1 MRRFLFVPCLLTLVA
16 CSSDAAAPSSGD
28 PDATLD
34 SSIGDAADGT
44 PADEGA
50 DTADV
55 DPGDTS
61 AATDSSLDTTTDE
74 TADAGGADATEV
86 SLDATDDSSSDTTDD
101 GGIDGADVASDAAS
115 DLGETNSSDASVTCA
130 PTPPP
135 AVTTVGTTAGTY
147 LLKGTI
153 VTPDTYFVGEVL
165 VVGDTLSCVAA
176 SCSALPAAAG
186 ATVVDT
192 QGIIFPGLI
201 DTHNHILF
209 DIFDETDWSPT
220 KTYTNHNQWPGE
232 ARYSAMVDTKQ
243 YLNGEGASTWDFGC
257 EMDKFG
263 ELKGLV
269 AGTTSIA
276 GSANPANRA
285 CYGSLARTIDQSP
298 NDLGIDNVQAAT
310 LFPTKAS
317 ADGVCAN
324 FTSAKTTAYLIHI
337 AEGTDATALGEF
349 AKLGN
354 LTSTP
359 NCLFAPQTTIVH
371 GTALGDP
378 ELTTMAANGMKLTW
392 SPRSNVYLYG
402 GGSDLTKTSNVPL
415 ALTKGINVA
424 LAPDWS
430 MGGSQNLLD
439 ELRFA
444 DKVDNTVWGDKLTP
458 KMLVQMVTTHAAKN
472 LALDA
477 KIGSLAAGKKA
488 DLFVIG
494 GDASA
499 PYDALL
505 ASTPRDV
512 RLVMVGGVA
521 LYGDVALS
529 SIAPKAPGCET
540 IDICCATKFVCVA
553 EAGGTTTNKFGQTYA
568 DITTALS
575 TALTNYDAMGLTA
588 WKFAPLTP
596 LVRCP

>member
-1 MRRFLFVPCLLTLVA
+1 MRRLLVLPCFVTLVG
-16 CSSDAAAPSSGD
+16 CSGD
-28 PDATLD
+28 STAPVVGVPDALPDTTLADPNDGAPADDGLDSTAPDVSDSSAPGDSTLD
-34 SSIGDAADGT
+34 SADSADAADAASGD
-44 PADEGA
+44 ADA
-50 DTADV
+50 LA
-55 DPGDTS
+55 S
-61 AATDSSLDTTTDE
+61 E
-74 TADAGGADATEV
+74 TAPDASDGGA
-86 SLDATDDSSSDTTDD
+86 S
-101 GGIDGADVASDAAS
+101 
-115 DLGETNSSDASVTCA
+115 CA
-130 PTPPP
+130 PTPAPV
-135 AVTTVGTTAGTY
+135 VTTVGTTAGTF

-153 VTPDTYFVGEVL
+153 VTPDTFFVGEVL

-176 SCSALPAAAG
+176 SCSTVPAATG
-186 ATVVDT
+186 ATVIDT
-192 QGIIFPGLI
+192 KGIIFPGLI

-209 DIFDETDWSPT
+209 DIFDETDWAPT
-220 KTYTNHNQWPGE
+220 KSYANHNQWPGE
-232 ARYSAMVDTKQ
+232 ARYSAMVDAKQ
-243 YLNGEGASTWDFGC
+243 YLNGEAASTWDYGC

-263 ELKGLV
+263 ELKGIV

-276 GSANPANRA
+276 GSANPSNRA

-298 NDLGIDNVQAAT
+298 NDLGVDTVQAAT

-337 AEGTDATALGEF
+337 AEGIDATSLGEF
-349 AKLGN
+349 AKLGA
-354 LTSTP
+354 LTTTP
-359 NCLFAPQTTIVH
+359 NCLFAAQTTIVH

-392 SPRSNVYLYG
+392 SPRSNVFLYG
-402 GGSDLTKTSNVPL
+402 GGTDLTKTSNVPL
-415 ALTKGINVA
+415 ALAKGINVA
-424 LAPDWS
+424 IAPDWS

-444 DKVDNTVWGDKLTP
+444 DKVDNAVWGNQLTP

-472 LALDA
+472 VALEG

-494 GDASA
+494 GDAAA

-521 LYGDVALS
+521 LYGDVALK
-529 SIAPKAPGCET
+529 SIAPAAPGCET
-540 IDICCATKFVCVA
+540 IDVCCASKFVCVA
-553 EAGGTTTNKFGQTYA
+553 ETGGTAANKFGQTYA
-568 DITTALS
+568 DVTTALS
-575 TALTNYDAMGLTA
+575 TALTSYDAMGLTSY
-588 WKFAPLTP
+588 KFAPLTP